1 MVVNT
6 STGSY
11 YFFLEHFH
19 RVRCLFDE
27 TTARALILCCRT
39 KLNSIHDG
47 YASTECLCLILLMF
61 VVHKLV
67 LLNKTIMFRLRALQ
81 SAECNDMGMVYK
93 FVFMATNL
101 PFLALH
107 SVT

>member
-1 MVVNT
+1 
-6 STGSY
+6 
-11 YFFLEHFH
+11 
-19 RVRCLFDE
+19 
-27 TTARALILCCRT
+27 
-39 KLNSIHDG
+39 
-47 YASTECLCLILLMF
+47 MF

-93 FVFMATNL
+93 LVFMATNL
-101 PFLALH
+101 PFRALH